1 MCNRFPHWVALAQCP
16 FGSAISFPKCLPAVV
31 SPLVLA
37 SEGSVWVLA
46 CGSKHPSPLWEPMTN
61 GGAEQAC
68 GDWARNSPRVP
79 REPPFHCLSGRRCGA
94 SVESFMCI
102 GCCWNCFIHHYFYLI
117 QLFLEAIHIQHAD
130 YMRTRFSFKN
140 KTHNDS
146 AM

>member
-1 MCNRFPHWVALAQCP
+1 MCNRFPPWVALAQCP
-16 FGSAISFPKCLPAVV
+16 SGSAISFPKCLPAVV

-46 CGSKHPSPLWEPMTN
+46 CGSKQSSPLRGPMTN
-61 GGAEQAC
+61 GGAGQAW
-68 GDWARNSPRVP
+68 GGWARNSRKVP
-79 REPPFHCLSGRRCGA
+79 REPPFHCLSDRSRGA
-94 SVESFMCI
+94 GVESFMGI
-102 GCCWNCFIHHYFYLI
+102 GCCWDCFIHHYFYLI